1 MMEYFNLPDA
11 TRVNRVVPKNAFDK
25 YTNSKQKKRFTD
37 VVQRISWT
45 NKLSKDTIN
54 LKKGGVEEIQL
65 FKIELK
71 IKDDIQD
78 LLDIIDKSIPYPI
91 VFYVQHEKETF
102 VSCAK
107 KHSHPINEDYAV
119 VDWVFRS
126 IWHPIS
132 DLKYVLNLKKDLGFV
147 IHDLCLQLSD
157 RKDSTNVSFENLI
170 KFQQKRHSLESEIA
184 RLENS
189 IIKTR
194 QFNKKVDLNTQL
206 IEKKKELSALT
217 NNRE

>member
-1 MMEYFNLPDA
+1 MEYFNLPDA

-37 VVQRISWT
+37 VIQRISWT

-71 IKDDIQD
+71 VKDNIQD

-91 VFYVQHEKETF
+91 VFFVQYQKE
-102 VSCAK
+102 VLISCAK
-107 KHSHPINEDYAV
+107 KHAHPINEDYSV

-126 IWHPIS
+126 KWHPSS

-157 RKDSTNVSFENLI
+157 KKDSNVSFDNLI
-170 KFQQKRHSLESEIA
+170 EFQQKKHSLEIEIS

-189 IIKTR
+189 IVKAR

-206 IEKKKELSALT
+206 IEKKKELEKLT
-217 NNRE
+217 VI

>member
-1 MMEYFNLPDA
+1 MEYFNLPET

-54 LKKGGVEEIQL
+54 LRKGGVEEIQL
-65 FKIELK
+65 FQIELK
-71 IKDDIQD
+71 VKDDIRD
-78 LLDIIDKSIPYPI
+78 LLEIIDKSIPYPL
-91 VFYVQHEKETF
+91 VFILRFQKEVL

-107 KHSHPINEDYAV
+107 KHAHPINEDHAV

-126 IWHPIS
+126 GWHPVT
-132 DLKYVLNLKKDLGFV
+132 DKRYVLNLKKDLGFV
-147 IHDLCLQLSD
+147 IHDLCLQLSG
-157 RKDSTNVSFENLI
+157 RKGASNVSFENLI
-170 KFQQKRHSLESEIA
+170 EFQQKKHSLENEIT
-184 RLENS
+184 RLENAMA
-189 IIKTR
+189 KAK

-206 IEKKKELSALT
+206 IETKKELEKLLAI
-217 NNRE
+217 

>member
-1 MMEYFNLPDA
+1 MEYFNLPDA

-25 YTNSKQKKRFTD
+25 YTNSKQKKRFKD

-71 IKDDIQD
+71 VKDDIQD

-91 VFYVQHEKETF
+91 VFFVQYQKE
-102 VSCAK
+102 VLISCAK
-107 KHSHPINEDYAV
+107 KHAHPINEDYSV

-126 IWHPIS
+126 KWHPMS
-132 DLKYVLNLKKDLGFV
+132 DKRYVLNLKKDLGFV
-147 IHDLCLQLSD
+147 IHDFCLQLSGI
-157 RKDSTNVSFENLI
+157 KGASSVSFENLI
-170 KFQQKRHSLESEIA
+170 EFQQKKHSLESEIT

-189 IIKTR
+189 MAKAK

-206 IEKKKELSALT
+206 IEKKKELEKLMGK
-217 NNRE
+217 